1 MHYHH
6 DWDEWWYILEG
17 SWEWLIE
24 GEKKTINAGEFVFIE
39 RNRKHKITAIGNK
52 MAIRLAVSRYDV
64 DHVYSE
70 SAFNKNN

>member
-24 GEKKTINAGEFVFIE
+24 GKRRQLMQENLYLLKEIE
-39 RNRKHKITAIGNK
+39 NIKLLLLVIKW
-52 MAIRLAVSRYDV
+52 LSVLQ
-64 DHVYSE
+64 
-70 SAFNKNN
+70 